1 MREAYCQDIV
11 PTVAQALRDIAELLE
26 SKALLLPYS
35 KFDARAANLR
45 ARAEWLE
52 SGCLRLVVVGMVSR
66 GKSTLINAL
75 LGEERLVV
83 DDQSSTGVIS
93 EIVYGKNTEEVT
105 IVKKN
110 GEKCAVPNDD
120 FKEKY
125 SLSEKEITSIQDS
138 EHNKLPNRL
147 MSIKQAVLEADYPL
161 GRADGGLRIVDTL
174 GLRAGEDAEGITEE
188 FLDQADAVVVVID
201 NRGMLEGDDEKEFIK
216 ARLRL
221 DDKRL
226 EHIFFVINY
235 FHSKPDWS
243 EEQVEADMDK
253 KKEEARGLLRDYYEQ
268 TDGELDR
275 ELFDRRVFVV
285 NAYLALNAKVNE
297 GGGAQLERLL
307 AFERAIEQVMS
318 EEERVHLVLEAT
330 LANFAAPVLAEARLS
345 IETRRSYY
353 RMTLEELETTQRTVE
368 TQLTQLSERALNIQ
382 TTFDRSAQQVGV
394 RAANHFESYASRML
408 DEWPNADERSE
419 IMSVYNRW
427 NKRAGFFGFGASRAE
442 LEDGLGKAIN
452 RQWQRRME
460 PWLSEFHQYFE
471 PHLYE
476 IETVL
481 KSKVEDFEAT
491 LRDVQ
496 KSTVDAPES
505 LLLDQGL
512 KKKVNRILSDA
523 FSQDPGRVGELM
535 QREGFFSKHYLIMA
549 QFVDWPFLFFFA
561 DFGFIRTMIR
571 FLKGF
576 AFSQLFGKIHHE
588 LRQKFADSL
597 STTLSNIRTSMSDAW
612 RLPADKLLTH
622 LEAEIDQVKSELDD
636 ALHTKRAGEADVAAK
651 MSRLN
656 TIETCLTQSFEQMS
670 QAVYGRVLA
679 PEELQRLIED
689 EDEGVK

>member
-26 SKALLLPYS
+26 SEARLLPYS
-35 KFDARAANLR
+35 KFDARTADLR
-45 ARAEWLE
+45 ARAVWLE

-138 EHNKLPNRL
+138 EHNKLPDRL

-174 GLRAGEDAEGITEE
+174 GLRAGEDAEEITEE
-188 FLDQADAVVVVID
+188 FLHQADAVVVVIG
-201 NRGMLEGDDEKEFIK
+201 NQGMLEGDDEKEFIK

-235 FHSKPDWS
+235 FQSKPDLS

-268 TDGELDR
+268 ADGELDR

-285 NAYLALNAKVNE
+285 NAYLALVAKVNE

-318 EEERVHLVLEAT
+318 EERVHLVLEAT
-330 LANFAAPVLAEARLS
+330 LSEFLIPALDDAHYNIDARGKALNS
-345 IETRRSYY
+345 EIKD
-353 RMTLEELETTQRTVE
+353 LEKMQRNVKAF
-368 TQLTQLSERALNIQ
+368 LSELSKKALNI
-382 TTFDRSAQQVGV
+382 RES
-394 RAANHFESYASRML
+394 FEASTWEVAKKAGDSFKSEAERKMNN
-408 DEWPNADERSE
+408 WPTSE
-419 IMSVYNRW
+419 
-427 NKRAGFFGFGASRAE
+427 E
-442 LEDGLGKAIN
+442 
-452 RQWQRRME
+452 
-460 PWLSEFHQYFE
+460 SE
-471 PHLYE
+471 E
-476 IETVL
+476 IEAVPAVVRKERL
-481 KSKVEDFEAT
+481 W
-491 LRDVQ
+491 
-496 KSTVDAPES
+496 
-505 LLLDQGL
+505 
-512 KKKVNRILSDA
+512 
-523 FSQDPGRVGELM
+523 SQ
-535 QREGFFSKHYLIMA
+535 
-549 QFVDWPFLFFFA
+549 
-561 DFGFIRTMIR
+561 
-571 FLKGF
+571 
-576 AFSQLFGKIHHE
+576 
-588 LRQKFADSL
+588 
-597 STTLSNIRTSMSDAW
+597 
-612 RLPADKLLTH
+612 
-622 LEAEIDQVKSELDD
+622 KSELESVFRKQIRERLEPLMNQVEKSIIEPGLEKRDREYKEGYDEFYKLLQEVEKERLGPNLPAFFDPEERYLRKSAEALDIPLDKMAEGVLDD
-636 ALHTKRAGEADVAAK
+636 LKARGWKKFGRAVGDVFLVGIPFLGRVIFKGARMVKAIHK
-651 MSRLN
+651 NRDVLKK
-656 TIETCLTQSFEQMS
+656 ELD
-670 QAVYGRVLA
+670 QAVDAMSKSLDNEIKASGIRVIIKDFAAL
-679 PEELQRLIED
+679 EMDIVQQRQQLGDIISQKRSKESEVPDKIEQLDKLKEDLNERCKQID
-689 EDEGVK
+689 EAVFEVFKQYPSFNQKLRNRFRGERS

>member
-318 EEERVHLVLEAT
+318 EERVHLVLEAT
-330 LANFAAPVLAEARLS
+330 LSEFLIPALDDAHYNIDARGKALNS
-345 IETRRSYY
+345 EIKD
-353 RMTLEELETTQRTVE
+353 LEKMQRNVKAF
-368 TQLTQLSERALNIQ
+368 LSELSKKALNI
-382 TTFDRSAQQVGV
+382 RES
-394 RAANHFESYASRML
+394 FEASTWEVAKKAGDSFKSEAERKMNN
-408 DEWPNADERSE
+408 WPTSE
-419 IMSVYNRW
+419 
-427 NKRAGFFGFGASRAE
+427 E
-442 LEDGLGKAIN
+442 
-452 RQWQRRME
+452 
-460 PWLSEFHQYFE
+460 SE
-471 PHLYE
+471 E
-476 IETVL
+476 IEAVPAEVRYQTGFWSTSQELAFVFGKQIRERLDPLMNQVEKSIIEPGLEKRDREYKEGYDEFYKLLQEVEKERLGPNLPTFFDPEERHLRKSAEALDIPWDKRKEMAEGVL
-481 KSKVEDFEAT
+481 DHLKA
-491 LRDVQ
+491 R
-496 KSTVDAPES
+496 
-505 LLLDQGL
+505 GW
-512 KKKVNRILSDA
+512 KKKVGRAVGDFFLVGIPFL
-523 FSQDPGRVGELM
+523 GRVIFKGARMVKAIHKNRDVLKKELDQAVDTM
-535 QREGFFSKHYLIMA
+535 SKSLDNEIKVSGVRVIIKDFAALEMDIVQQRQQLDDVISQKRSKESEVPDKIA
-549 QFVDWPFLFFFA
+549 QL
-561 DFGFIRTMIR
+561 
-571 FLKGF
+571 
-576 AFSQLFGKIHHE
+576 
-588 LRQKFADSL
+588 
-597 STTLSNIRTSMSDAW
+597 
-612 RLPADKLLTH
+612 DKLEEDLNERCKQID
-622 LEAEIDQVKSELDD
+622 EAVFEVFKQYPSFNQKL
-636 ALHTKRAGEADVAAK
+636 RNRFRGER
-651 MSRLN
+651 S
-656 TIETCLTQSFEQMS
+656 
-670 QAVYGRVLA
+670 
-679 PEELQRLIED
+679 
-689 EDEGVK
+689 

>member
-11 PTVAQALRDIAELLE
+11 STVAQALRDIAELLE
-26 SKALLLPYS
+26 SGALFLPSYS
-35 KFDARAANLR
+35 RFDARAANLR
-45 ARAEWLE
+45 ARAVWLE

-75 LGEERLVV
+75 LGEKRLVV

-125 SLSEKEITSIQDS
+125 SLSEKEIKSIQDS
-138 EHNKLPNRL
+138 EHNKLPDRL

-188 FLDQADAVVVVID
+188 FLHQADAVVVVID

-235 FHSKPDWS
+235 FQSKPDLR

-268 TDGELDR
+268 ADGELDR

-285 NAYLALNAKVNE
+285 NAYLALAAKVNE

-318 EEERVHLVLEAT
+318 EERVHLVLEAT

-408 DEWPNADERSE
+408 DEWPNADEVSE
-419 IMSVYNRW
+419 TMSVYNRW
-427 NKRAGFFGFGASRAE
+427 KKRAGFFGFGASRAE

-535 QREGFFSKHYLIMA
+535 QRERFFSGY
-549 QFVDWPFLFFFA
+549 
-561 DFGFIRTMIR
+561 
-571 FLKGF
+571 
-576 AFSQLFGKIHHE
+576 
-588 LRQKFADSL
+588 
-597 STTLSNIRTSMSDAW
+597 
-612 RLPADKLLTH
+612 LLTP
-622 LEAEIDQVKSELDD
+622 
-636 ALHTKRAGEADVAAK
+636 DVAAK

-689 EDEGVK
+689 ED

>member
-26 SKALLLPYS
+26 SEARLLPYS
-35 KFDARAANLR
+35 KFDARAPDLR

-52 SGCLRLVVVGMVSR
+52 SGGLRLVVVGMVSR

-75 LGEERLVV
+75 LGEKRLVV

-125 SLSEKEITSIQDS
+125 SLSEKEITSIRDS
-138 EHNKLPNRL
+138 EHNKLPDRL

-188 FLDQADAVVVVID
+188 FLHQADAVVVVID

-235 FHSKPDWS
+235 FQSKPDLR

-268 TDGELDR
+268 ADGELDR

-285 NAYLALNAKVNE
+285 NAYLALAAKVNE

-318 EEERVHLVLEAT
+318 EERVHLVLEAT
-330 LANFAAPVLAEARLS
+330 LSESLIPALDDAHYNIDARREALGS
-345 IETRRSYY
+345 KIED
-353 RMTLEELETTQRTVE
+353 LEKMQRNVKAF
-368 TQLTQLSERALNIQ
+368 LSELSKKALNIRESFEDSTWEVAKKAGDSFKSEAERKMDDWPTSEEDKEIKAVPAEVIKEGLRDWVQ
-382 TTFDRSAQQVGV
+382 IGIWIISQESELAFVFGKQIRERLEPLMNQVEKSIIEPGLEKRDREYKEGYDEFYKLLQEVEKERLGPNMPTFFDPEERHLRKSAEALDIPLDKREMAEGVLDHLKARGWKKLGRAVGNVCLVAIPILGRVIFKGKRMVKAIHKNRGALMKGIDQAVDAMSESLDNKIKVSGV
-394 RAANHFESYASRML
+394 RVIIKDFAALEMDIVQQRQQLDDVISQKRLKESEVPDKIAQLDKLKEDLNERCKQIDEAVFEVFKQYPSFNQKLR
-408 DEWPNADERSE
+408 NRFRGERS
-419 IMSVYNRW
+419 
-427 NKRAGFFGFGASRAE
+427 
-442 LEDGLGKAIN
+442 
-452 RQWQRRME
+452 
-460 PWLSEFHQYFE
+460 
-471 PHLYE
+471 
-476 IETVL
+476 
-481 KSKVEDFEAT
+481 
-491 LRDVQ
+491 
-496 KSTVDAPES
+496 
-505 LLLDQGL
+505 
-512 KKKVNRILSDA
+512 
-523 FSQDPGRVGELM
+523 
-535 QREGFFSKHYLIMA
+535 
-549 QFVDWPFLFFFA
+549 
-561 DFGFIRTMIR
+561 
-571 FLKGF
+571 
-576 AFSQLFGKIHHE
+576 
-588 LRQKFADSL
+588 
-597 STTLSNIRTSMSDAW
+597 
-612 RLPADKLLTH
+612 
-622 LEAEIDQVKSELDD
+622 
-636 ALHTKRAGEADVAAK
+636 
-651 MSRLN
+651 
-656 TIETCLTQSFEQMS
+656 
-670 QAVYGRVLA
+670 
-679 PEELQRLIED
+679 
-689 EDEGVK
+689 